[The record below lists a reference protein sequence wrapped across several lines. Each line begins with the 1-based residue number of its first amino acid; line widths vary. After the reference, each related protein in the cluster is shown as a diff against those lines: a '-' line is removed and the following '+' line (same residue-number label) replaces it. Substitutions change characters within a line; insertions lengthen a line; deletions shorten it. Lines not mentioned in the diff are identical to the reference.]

1 MEFGGL
7 IIELLFIYGI
17 PLSVPIFI
25 ILLVGKFFYNGKIK
39 KVILF
44 ILTMIYNGIVGFI
57 SPLLYFCLVLLL
69 LEICSMKIAFLIIFF
84 IFAIILIP
92 INIYMII
99 KGKINIIFYIILNI
113 IIFVL
118 SFMNNIN
125 LMRGAID
132 L

>member
-44 ILTMIYNGIVGFI
+44 ILAMIYNGILGFI